1 MLITLR
7 EVLSLDVV
15 RRGLPVV
22 VAGADRL
29 DVPVRWVHAVEVT
42 DDVARLLRGGEL
54 ILSTGIALPESDSA
68 LASYVAEL
76 AAAGVAGL
84 AIELGRRYS
93 VSLPAALVAAAAS
106 SGVVLI
112 EFRAEVAFV
121 ELTEAVHTRIFEA
134 RAQLPDQRLRG
145 LLYQLRDDP
154 RVRAFADRELGA
166 LVSYDAAHGTRLV
179 GDLAV
184 FLEAGGN
191 KALAA
196 SRAHMAR
203 PTFYQRLRVIEAVLG
218 VSLADA
224 ESRASLHVA
233 LLALRPG
240 AARPRLKSHAAS
252 PGACVTLNKRRHIEG
267 YRITLNMDGH
277 FAAFTAFSTLFAIA
291 ARVSW
296 SAVQQT
302 SVSAVCWCGPRIS
315 DRNLLYRPGPSA
327 VGTAPTR
334 PG

>member
-1 MLITLR
+1 LLGFTCCKVGLVLITLR
-7 EVLSLDVV
+7 DVLSLDVV

-22 VAGADRL
+22 LAGADQL

-54 ILSTGIALPESDSA
+54 ILSTGIALPESDEA

-76 AAAGVAGL
+76 AAAGVSGL

-93 VSLPAALVAAAAS
+93 VSLPAALVAAAALF
-106 SGVVLI
+106 GVVLI

-166 LVSYDAAHGTRLV
+166 LVSYDAVHGTRLV
-179 GDLAV
+179 ADLAA

-233 LLALRPG
+233 LLALRPN
-240 AARPRLKSHAAS
+240 RL
-252 PGACVTLNKRRHIEG
+252 
-267 YRITLNMDGH
+267 
-277 FAAFTAFSTLFAIA
+277 
-291 ARVSW
+291 
-296 SAVQQT
+296 
-302 SVSAVCWCGPRIS
+302 
-315 DRNLLYRPGPSA
+315 DRA
-327 VGTAPTR
+327 
-334 PG
+334 

>member
-1 MLITLR
+1 M
-7 EVLSLDVV
+7 DVV

-93 VSLPAALVAAAAS
+93 VALPPALVAAAAL

-134 RAQLPDQRLRG
+134 RAQLPDWLQRAAGPHFAR
-145 LLYQLRDDP
+145 LLTRT
-154 RVRAFADRELGA
+154 
-166 LVSYDAAHGTRLV
+166 GTPH
-179 GDLAV
+179 DL
-184 FLEAGGN
+184 
-191 KALAA
+191 
-196 SRAHMAR
+196 
-203 PTFYQRLRVIEAVLG
+203 P
-218 VSLADA
+218 
-224 ESRASLHVA
+224 
-233 LLALRPG
+233 
-240 AARPRLKSHAAS
+240 RPR
-252 PGACVTLNKRRHIEG
+252 
-267 YRITLNMDGH
+267 ITPVQVRERFMQQ
-277 FAAFTAFSTLFAIA
+277 IA
-291 ARVSW
+291 AK
-296 SAVQQT
+296 
-302 SVSAVCWCGPRIS
+302 VSA
-315 DRNLLYRPGPSA
+315 
-327 VGTAPTR
+327 
-334 PG
+334 

>member
-1 MLITLR
+1 MVPVCAWLRAGCRCDLLRISGVRFTCCKVGLVLITLR

-29 DVPVRWVHAVEVT
+29 DTPVRWVHAVEVT

-76 AAAGVAGL
+76 AGAGAVGL

-93 VSLPAALVAAAAS
+93 VALPSALVAAAAA

-179 GDLAV
+179 GDLAA

-203 PTFYQRLRVIEAVLG
+203 PTFYQRLRLIEDVLG
-218 VSLADA
+218 VSLADP

-233 LLALRPG
+233 LLALRP
-240 AARPRLKSHAAS
+240 AR
-252 PGACVTLNKRRHIEG
+252 
-267 YRITLNMDGH
+267 
-277 FAAFTAFSTLFAIA
+277 
-291 ARVSW
+291 
-296 SAVQQT
+296 
-302 SVSAVCWCGPRIS
+302 
-315 DRNLLYRPGPSA
+315 
-327 VGTAPTR
+327 
-334 PG
+334 

>member
-1 MLITLR
+1 
-7 EVLSLDVV
+7 V
-15 RRGLPVV
+15 
-22 VAGADRL
+22 
-29 DVPVRWVHAVEVT
+29 
-42 DDVARLLRGGEL
+42 
-54 ILSTGIALPESDSA
+54 
-68 LASYVAEL
+68 
-76 AAAGVAGL
+76 GL

-93 VSLPAALVAAAAS
+93 VALPSALVAAAAA

-154 RVRAFADRELGA
+154 RVRSFVDRELGA

-179 GDLAV
+179 ADLAA

-233 LLALRPG
+233 LLALRPERG
-240 AARPRLKSHAAS
+240 
-252 PGACVTLNKRRHIEG
+252 
-267 YRITLNMDGH
+267 D
-277 FAAFTAFSTLFAIA
+277 
-291 ARVSW
+291 RV
-296 SAVQQT
+296 
-302 SVSAVCWCGPRIS
+302 
-315 DRNLLYRPGPSA
+315 
-327 VGTAPTR
+327 
-334 PG
+334 

>member
-1 MLITLR
+1 M
-7 EVLSLDVV
+7 
-15 RRGLPVV
+15 
-22 VAGADRL
+22 
-29 DVPVRWVHAVEVT
+29 
-42 DDVARLLRGGEL
+42 
-54 ILSTGIALPESDSA
+54 
-68 LASYVAEL
+68 
-76 AAAGVAGL
+76 
-84 AIELGRRYS
+84 
-93 VSLPAALVAAAAS
+93 AAAAA

-166 LVSYDAAHGTRLV
+166 LVSYDAVHGTRLV
-179 GDLAV
+179 GDLAA

-233 LLALRPG
+233 LLALRPE
-240 AARPRLKSHAAS
+240 
-252 PGACVTLNKRRHIEG
+252 RR
-267 YRITLNMDGH
+267 
-277 FAAFTAFSTLFAIA
+277 
-291 ARVSW
+291 
-296 SAVQQT
+296 
-302 SVSAVCWCGPRIS
+302 
-315 DRNLLYRPGPSA
+315 DRA
-327 VGTAPTR
+327 
-334 PG
+334 

>member
-1 MLITLR
+1 MRAADRCDLSRISALGFTCCKVGLVLITLR

-29 DVPVRWVHAVEVT
+29 DVPVRWAHAVEVT

-54 ILSTGIALPESDSA
+54 ILSTGIALPESDWA
-68 LASYVAEL
+68 LESYVAEL

-93 VSLPAALVAAAAS
+93 VSLPPALVSAAAS
-106 SGVVLI
+106 AGVVLI

-121 ELTEAVHTRIFEA
+121 ELTEAVHTRILEA
-134 RAQLPDQRLRG
+134 RDQLPDQRLRG

-166 LVSYDAAHGTRLV
+166 LVRYDAAQGTRLV
-179 GDLAV
+179 GDLAA
-184 FLEAGGN
+184 FLEAAGN

-203 PTFYQRLRVIEAVLG
+203 PTFYQRLRMIEAVLG

-233 LLALRPG
+233 FLALRPE
-240 AARPRLKSHAAS
+240 
-252 PGACVTLNKRRHIEG
+252 RR
-267 YRITLNMDGH
+267 
-277 FAAFTAFSTLFAIA
+277 
-291 ARVSW
+291 
-296 SAVQQT
+296 
-302 SVSAVCWCGPRIS
+302 
-315 DRNLLYRPGPSA
+315 DRA
-327 VGTAPTR
+327 
-334 PG
+334 

>member
-1 MLITLR
+1 
-7 EVLSLDVV
+7 LDVV

-29 DVPVRWVHAVEVT
+29 DTPVRWVHAVEVT

-54 ILSTGIALPESDSA
+54 ILSTGIALPDVDEA
-68 LASYVAEL
+68 LVSYIAEL

-93 VSLPAALVAAAAS
+93 VSLPAALVSAAAS

-154 RVRAFADRELGA
+154 RVQAFADRELGA
-166 LVSYDAAHGTRLV
+166 LVRYDAAHGTRLV
-179 GDLAV
+179 EDLAV
-184 FLEAGGN
+184 FLEGGGN
-191 KALAA
+191 KAAA
-196 SRAHMAR
+196 AARAHMAR
-203 PTFYQRLRVIEAVLG
+203 PTFYQRLRLIEAVLG

-233 LLALRPG
+233 LLALRPD
-240 AARPRLKSHAAS
+240 
-252 PGACVTLNKRRHIEG
+252 RHE
-267 YRITLNMDGH
+267 R
-277 FAAFTAFSTLFAIA
+277 A
-291 ARVSW
+291 
-296 SAVQQT
+296 
-302 SVSAVCWCGPRIS
+302 
-315 DRNLLYRPGPSA
+315 
-327 VGTAPTR
+327 
-334 PG
+334 

>member
-1 MLITLR
+1 MTAWWRAMRSDMVPVCLSLRAGYRCDLLRISRACFTCCKVGLVLITLR

-29 DVPVRWVHAVEVT
+29 DVPVRWGHAVEVT
-42 DDVARLLRGGEL
+42 DAVARLLRGGEL

-68 LASYVAEL
+68 LESYVGEL

-93 VSLPAALVAAAAS
+93 VSLPAALVSAAAAS
-106 SGVVLI
+106 GGVLI
-112 EFRAEVAFV
+112 EFRAEGAFV

-154 RVRAFADRELGA
+154 RVRAFAERELGS
-166 LVSYDAAHGTRLV
+166 LVSYDAVHGTRLV
-179 GDLAV
+179 ADLAA

-203 PTFYQRLRVIEAVLG
+203 PTFYQRLRVIEVVLG

-224 ESRASLHVA
+224 ESRSSLHVA
-233 LLALRPG
+233 LLALRPD
-240 AARPRLKSHAAS
+240 
-252 PGACVTLNKRRHIEG
+252 RR
-267 YRITLNMDGH
+267 D
-277 FAAFTAFSTLFAIA
+277 
-291 ARVSW
+291 RV
-296 SAVQQT
+296 
-302 SVSAVCWCGPRIS
+302 
-315 DRNLLYRPGPSA
+315 
-327 VGTAPTR
+327 
-334 PG
+334 